1 MTSQTDWTFKFQA
14 IENALSLAPL
24 LKAYQQHAGPIYD
37 VAYAIFGE
45 HTHLFPSINSNIRT
59 YLSFYS
65 LTVYFLIVCIK
76 LCNYTV

>member
-45 HTHLFPSINSNIRT
+45 HTHLFP
-59 YLSFYS
+59 
-65 LTVYFLIVCIK
+65 CK
-76 LCNYTV
+76 L